1 MSRFPLT
8 SLGQTTLQEEFSHRM
23 RDRPALAERIQE
35 AVADDT
41 NLSENSEYQ
50 TALLD
55 HQLNEARILE
65 LEDQLARAEVIDV
78 SKLSG
83 DEIKFG
89 ATVTLVDADTNEKRI
104 WQLVGEPESDVTS
117 GKISVNSPV
126 GRALIGRKKG
136 MTVEVLAPTGP
147 NEFKITKVEWR
158 SQISHP

>member
-8 SLGQTTLQEEFSHRM
+8 SLGQTTLQEEFSHRL

-147 NEFKITKVEWR
+147 KEFKITKVEWR